1 MEVGAGIAST
11 QSSDFSEDYTY
22 LLETQKKGDFTFII
36 NDKLSYTTLQD
47 FRSAEAKNMYRQL
60 MQKQNDL
67 DQLTRNLQQK
77 RAQYITENGLGKK
90 KLEPSILDLEKR
102 IPQLQEEVE
111 KLSVEVRRLEL
122 QKQRK

>member
-1 MEVGAGIAST
+1 
-11 QSSDFSEDYTY
+11 
-22 LLETQKKGDFTFII
+22 
-36 NDKLSYTTLQD
+36 
-47 FRSAEAKNMYRQL
+47 